1 MFSKRS
7 NNVDTMSSSAPSER
21 THSVL
26 SHAVTIT
33 GQINTKDDLRI
44 DGCVEG
50 NITCEGKVIIGPKGK
65 VKGNIESQSIELM
78 GQITGDIIVYDIVRL
93 KSTSYFKGEIT
104 AVNIEIEA
112 GANFYG
118 NCKMSDKQR
127 NELMPEEEVLQ
138 AEEA

>member
-1 MFSKRS
+1 
-7 NNVDTMSSSAPSER
+7 MSSPSSPSSMER
-21 THSVL
+21 SHSVL
-26 SHAVTIT
+26 SHAVSIT

-44 DGCVEG
+44 DGSVEG
-50 NITCEGKVIIGPKGK
+50 NITCEGKVIIGPKGR

-118 NCKMSDKQR
+118 NCKMSDKQK
-127 NELMPEEEVLQ
+127 NEFLPV
-138 AEEA
+138 AEETLQEVEEA